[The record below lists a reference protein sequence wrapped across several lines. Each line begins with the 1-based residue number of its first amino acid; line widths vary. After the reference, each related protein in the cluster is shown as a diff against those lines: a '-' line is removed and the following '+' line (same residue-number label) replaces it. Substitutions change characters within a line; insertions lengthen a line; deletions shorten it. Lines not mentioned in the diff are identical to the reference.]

1 MAVRKTDSMSN
12 TPLAPNLLSVIAS
25 QHDQLHLWQRAP
37 CHYGGTTHKGID
49 CSGFVW
55 RTLRDKFHILL
66 DRISTEQFIHMGKK
80 ISPQQLQPGDL
91 VFFRIKHALHVG
103 FYDTDHH
110 FIHASVSQRVTR
122 SSMDTPYWQKYF
134 ITARSLPRDPGRPD
148 SAVHTRVS
156 VGHKSP
162 VHGRPRVDNVARPG
176 QADPRIT

>member
-1 MAVRKTDSMSN
+1 MAGRDIKTSTVQDLYGVHFVISFTFYLTGYQLN
-12 TPLAPNLLSVIAS
+12 NLSIWA
-25 QHDQLHLWQRAP
+25 
-37 CHYGGTTHKGID
+37 
-49 CSGFVW
+49 
-55 RTLRDKFHILL
+55 
-66 DRISTEQFIHMGKK
+66 KK

-110 FIHASVSQRVTR
+110 FIHASVSQGVTP